1 MRGRAGV
8 RAAGSNEN
16 GPTETRAVPFAES
29 RSEQP
34 RIQTLESSVIT
45 LGRAILGRAILET
58 LMQTLEFSVTT
69 HRKQNEK
76 CSAAT
81 GAEECNEKSS
91 AVLRRAVLR
100 RADPQRKESKQPER
114 KRTIKKNTCRQ
125 GRKTIQPRPAQAPSS
140 RSHGQRE
147 EQYSASPNQQSVG
160 RPSGEETL
168 LTPWVGLLSKPMHAG
183 PCWRACSGKQ

>member
-1 MRGRAGV
+1 MRGRAGE
-8 RAAGSNEN
+8 RAAGSNEKD
-16 GPTETRAVPFAES
+16 PTETRAVLFAEN

-45 LGRAILGRAILET
+45 LGRAILET
-58 LMQTLEFSVTT
+58 LIQTLEFSVIT

-100 RADPQRKESKQPER
+100 CADPQRKNSKHPKR
-114 KRTIKKNTCRQ
+114 KRKIKKNTCRQ
-125 GRKTIQPRPAQAPSS
+125 GENDPT
-140 RSHGQRE
+140 
-147 EQYSASPNQQSVG
+147 
-160 RPSGEETL
+160 ETR
-168 LTPWVGLLSKPMHAG
+168 AG
-183 PCWRACSGKQ
+183 PFVTFARPTRRAVQFSPELTNQRSALRGGCPF

>member
-16 GPTETRAVPFAES
+16 DPTETRAVPFAEN

-100 RADPQRKESKQPER
+100 CADPQRKNSKQP
-114 KRTIKKNTCRQ
+114 K
-125 GRKTIQPRPAQAPSS
+125 RKT
-140 RSHGQRE
+140 
-147 EQYSASPNQQSVG
+147 ND
-160 RPSGEETL
+160 
-168 LTPWVGLLSKPMHAG
+168 
-183 PCWRACSGKQ
+183 

>member
-16 GPTETRAVPFAES
+16 DPTETRAVLFAEN

-45 LGRAILGRAILET
+45 LGRAILET

-100 RADPQRKESKQPER
+100 RADPQKERIQTTRE
-114 KRTIKKNTCRQ
+114 
-125 GRKTIQPRPAQAPSS
+125 KT
-140 RSHGQRE
+140 
-147 EQYSASPNQQSVG
+147 ND
-160 RPSGEETL
+160 
-168 LTPWVGLLSKPMHAG
+168 
-183 PCWRACSGKQ
+183 